1 MIIEGILEFAIAVVL
16 FLIVLMLLS
25 ARTIKKKIK
34 SKYGDIDNEKI
45 KQCSNETINEILN
58 S

>member
-16 FLIVLMLLS
+16 FFIVIGLLGL
-25 ARTIKKKIK
+25 RNLKKKFK
-34 SKYGDIDNEKI
+34 SKYGEIDKEKV
-45 KQCSNETINEILN
+45 KKLSNETIKEIFN